1 VVALAQRYLE
11 GRGALLRGDLP
22 SSVGWLRQAV
32 SAEDALVHDDPPAW
46 YLSSR
51 QALGVALIRT
61 RDFSAAEKVYR
72 EDLERNPEN
81 GRGLYGLQAAL
92 AAQGRTDEAAALQK
106 RIARAWR
113 AADVKPGLG
122 I

>member
-1 VVALAQRYLE
+1 MRA
-11 GRGALLRGDLP
+11 
-22 SSVGWLRQAV
+22 
-32 SAEDALVHDDPPAW
+32 
-46 YLSSR
+46 
-51 QALGVALIRT
+51 

-92 AAQGRTDEAAALQK
+92 AAQGRTGEADALQK

-113 AADVKPGLG
+113 AADVEPGLG